1 MNGNLCILMDEIERI
16 RIEMH
21 DAAIQKG
28 LMHAET
34 VRISQIFRQAHYPA
48 SKKQTQDR
56 KYQYSLYQ

>member
-1 MNGNLCILMDEIERI
+1 MNEKLCILMDEIERI

-34 VRISQIFRQAHYPA
+34 VRISQTLDKLIILHQ
-48 SKKQTQDR
+48 KQTEER
-56 KYQYSLYQ
+56 KHPYSLYQ

>member
-1 MNGNLCILMDEIERI
+1 MNGNLCILIDEIERI

-28 LMHAET
+28 FMHAET
-34 VRISQIFRQAHYPA
+34 VRISQVLDKLIIQHQ
-48 SKKQTQDR
+48 KQTQDR

>member
-34 VRISQIFRQAHYPA
+34 VRISQTLDKLIIQHQ
-48 SKKQTQDR
+48 KQTEER
-56 KYQYSLYQ
+56 KHPYSLYQ

>member
-1 MNGNLCILMDEIERI
+1 MDEIERI

-34 VRISQIFRQAHYPA
+34 VKISQILDKLIIQHQ
-48 SKKQTQDR
+48 KQIQNR
-56 KYQYSLYQ
+56 EHQYSLY